1 MKVVMISLFKP
12 GSGGGSGRVAHELT
26 HAFAQHHETAL
37 IRPADRTGL
46 QATENGLTIF
56 GIRSAGQDEVW
67 VPSLSAKNVGAITDF
82 LDEFEPDVIHAHE
95 PVSISIIAQIW
106 AKMHHVPF
114 VHTSHILPD
123 KILDFGTVDAL
134 DVKLLQTTLSET
146 VAHQLL
152 SNFYKNC
159 DAIIA
164 LNRYAEEALRNFGYK
179 GRIFIIPNGRDLS
192 RYTQCEQ
199 PDIEAEEKILSF
211 IGYIVPRKNQAY
223 LIEALRHLPSHYT
236 LQLVGKAL
244 KPAYGAKLRDL
255 CQTHQLD
262 NVVFTGHVEH
272 DNVPPHLARSHVF
285 VSASKMEVQSLVVI
299 EALASGT
306 PVVGLANETIDELV
320 DDAVGRRLPEDA
332 EPPAFA
338 EAVEQICTLDPAG
351 YGEMCQQA
359 EARVSDLDWPNIVHK
374 TVDAYRTLIE
384 VKEEIPAEK
393 PKSQLSAQLKD
404 LLDHFPAGEGKA
416 SLADKIRAWEE
427 EHGDRTFLQ
436 KLAIASKLRALRRV
450 PGSTWLLA
458 GLTIVISFVGYVF
471 MKLTY
476 FRQSDA

>member
-26 HAFAQHHETAL
+26 RAFAQRHETAL
-37 IRPADRTGL
+37 IRPAERTGL
-46 QATENGLTIF
+46 QPSEDGLTIF
-56 GIRSAGQDEVW
+56 GVRSAGQGDVW

-106 AKMHHVPF
+106 ARMHRVPF
-114 VHTSHILPD
+114 VHTSHILPN

-152 SNFYKNC
+152 NNFYKNC

-164 LNRYAEEALRNFGYK
+164 LNHYAEKALRDFGYR
-179 GRIFIIPNGRDLS
+179 GRLFIIPNGRDLS
-192 RYTQCEQ
+192 RYTQCD
-199 PDIEAEEKILSF
+199 PANIEAEEKILSF

-223 LIEALRHLPSHYT
+223 LIEALRHLPAHYT
-236 LQLVGKAL
+236 LKLIGKAL
-244 KPAYGAKLRDL
+244 NPEYQEKLRAM
-255 CQTHQLD
+255 CKAQQLD
-262 NVVFTGHVEH
+262 NVVFSGQVEH
-272 DNVPPHLARSHVF
+272 EKIPPYLAASHVF
-285 VSASKMEVQSLVVI
+285 VSASKMEVQSLVII

-306 PVVGLANETIDELV
+306 PIVGLGNETIDELV

-332 EPPAFA
+332 EPAAFA
-338 EAVEQICTLDPAG
+338 EAVEQICALDPTA
-351 YGEMCQQA
+351 YGEMCQRAQT
-359 EARVSDLDWPNIVHK
+359 RVSDLDWPNIVHQ
-374 TVDAYRTLIE
+374 TVAAYRELIAE
-384 VKEEIPAEK
+384 KEETPTEK
-393 PKSQLSAQLKD
+393 PRSQLSAQLND
-404 LLDHFPAGEGKA
+404 LLKHFPAGEGKE

-427 EHGDRTFLQ
+427 EHVDRPLRQ
-436 KLAIASKLRALRRV
+436 KLSLASKLRALRRV

-458 GLTIVISFVGYVF
+458 GLTIVISFVGYIF
-471 MKLTY
+471 MKLA
-476 FRQSDA
+476 RLRRSDS